1 MYILDNITHSFYTGQ
16 ENVYAGKHD
25 TKLLYRRPKH
35 TNSLQGNIS
44 ELLYRTGSHANS
56 ILNNITQ
63 NSYYRRT

>member
-1 MYILDNITHSFYTGQ
+1 MYILDNITHNFYTGQ

-44 ELLYRTGSHANS
+44 ELLYRTG
-56 ILNNITQ
+56 
-63 NSYYRRT
+63 